1 MNVEQIFGQ
10 PVPLPLRR
18 ALQRFRWFTASFTT
32 EIAAQSAA
40 TGMVFET
47 SDQAM
52 ARVFLD
58 WRRAFVAQNPQDPS
72 ERERFIGF
80 AAGLM
85 LRSMIRHAPIV
96 CPSAHGKN
104 DLSAPQDFWPE
115 GYAYVSYCLS
125 MRAAILAEER
135 GETALAAPERPPEWD
150 DIRTWQSFR
159 ENVAQDPS
167 LAIPFLDL
175 FAGETPNWAARDVFS
190 MGARA
195 TILDFAAH
203 PH

>member
-10 PVPLPLRR
+10 SVPLPLRR

-32 EIAAQSAA
+32 EMAAQSAA
-40 TGMVFET
+40 TGIVFET
-47 SDQAM
+47 SEHAM

-58 WRRAFVAQNPQDPS
+58 WRRGFTAQNPQDPS

-85 LRSMIRHAPIV
+85 LRSMIRHAPITS
-96 CPSAHGKN
+96 PSAHGKN

-115 GYAYVSYCLS
+115 GHAYVSYCLS

-135 GETALAAPERPPEWD
+135 GETATVAPERPPERD

-159 ENVAQDPS
+159 ENVTEDPS
-167 LAIPFLDL
+167 LAVPFLDL
-175 FAGETPNWAARDVFS
+175 FAGETPNWAARDVFRW
-190 MGARA
+190 GAGA
-195 TILDFAAH
+195 TILDFTPQQH
-203 PH
+203 

>member
-10 PVPLPLRR
+10 PVHLPLRR

-40 TGMVFET
+40 TGTVFET
-47 SDQAM
+47 SDHAM

-58 WRRAFVAQNPQDPS
+58 WRKAFMTQNPQDPS

-85 LRSMIRHAPIV
+85 LRSMIRHRPLC
-96 CPSAHGKN
+96 CPQAHGKN

-115 GYAYVSYCLS
+115 GHAYVSYCLAI
-125 MRAAILAEER
+125 RAAILVEEFGEDTRNSAARPAE
-135 GETALAAPERPPEWD
+135 WN

-159 ENVAQDPS
+159 ENVTEDPS

-175 FAGETPNWAARDVFS
+175 FAGETPNWAARDVFRW
-190 MGARA
+190 GNDT
-195 TILDFAAH
+195 TILDFAPNRH
-203 PH
+203 